1 MVLTAYP
8 ALSPATN
15 SSCHRRQRIKVLP
28 ARSGSRTSADLT
40 PATGARTTRFCRPRI
55 APFVLRDP
63 DRSRAKTRP
72 AINSARRAAA
82 STATRPNVRDDG
94 QRPSY
99 RNGIAKATTVSGFR
113 KAFFGVGTGHPNQ
126 LELPREIDFRAHAI
140 WRARRAART
149 KVQPICPGP
158 RANQVHFCI
167 SLLPLGRAVGRLK
180 FSEN

>member
-8 ALSPATN
+8 ALSPATD
-15 SSCHRRQRIKVLP
+15 SSCHRRQRIKVLQ

-40 PATGARTTRFCRPRI
+40 PATGARTTRLCRPQL
-55 APFVLRDP
+55 APLVLRDP
-63 DRSRAKTRP
+63 DHSRAEARP

-113 KAFFGVGTGHPNQ
+113 KAFLASGLDTQISLNCLGKSTFARTRFGVRG
-126 LELPREIDFRAHAI
+126 ELRAQKCNRFALALGQI
-140 WRARRAART
+140 RCTFAST
-149 KVQPICPGP
+149 FCPSG
-158 RANQVHFCI
+158 AQSV
-167 SLLPLGRAVGRLK
+167 V
-180 FSEN
+180 